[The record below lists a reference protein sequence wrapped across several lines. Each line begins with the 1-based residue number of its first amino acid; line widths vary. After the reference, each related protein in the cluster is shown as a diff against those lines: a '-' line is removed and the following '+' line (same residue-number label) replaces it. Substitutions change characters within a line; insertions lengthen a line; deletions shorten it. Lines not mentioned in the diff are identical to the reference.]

1 MNENRGLL
9 SSGVAR
15 VMRNKRY
22 IFWFWLLN
30 LMLAE
35 FATSGFRKAAHAIL
49 DHSLNAERLTHGF
62 DLGVL
67 IAMLMRPEFPPMDT
81 IATPGLY
88 FAFLF
93 LLATALFL
101 PGVFLGYSSTYRL
114 PRE

>member
-9 SSGVAR
+9 SAGLGR

-30 LMLAE
+30 LTLAY
-35 FATSGFRKAAHAIL
+35 FATSGFRRAAHATL

-62 DLGVL
+62 DLGVF
-67 IAMLMRPEFPPMDT
+67 IAMLLRPEFPPMESLGVP
-81 IATPGLY
+81 ALCFG
-88 FAFLF
+88 FLF
-93 LLATALFL
+93 FFATALFL

-114 PRE
+114 